1 MRTVL
6 LSLAVTLLAAAP
18 AAAAQRTV
26 TVPSPGP
33 GPAAYDKVTYTPIGP
48 ASARTVL
55 VLIPGYYGGAGDF
68 RLVGRDIVRRVRG
81 LQVWAVDRRSQAL
94 EDTKMFDDARAGRV
108 SVKQAFDYYLGW
120 LADPSVTTHYQPP
133 DVAKLGFAKRW
144 GLQVALDGI
153 RRIVLRAR
161 AQGKRVILGGHS
173 LGGSLTTI
181 YATWDFGGRPG
192 YQDVDALILID
203 GGTLGTFATPTLKQ
217 TRDELAKLQA
227 GSPFADVIGFG
238 LPWAAGVFAQAGAVA
253 ALREPTAPSIGQAF
267 APLPA
272 GYKPPVPATNR
283 GLFGYAFD
291 KETSASDPSLQANVG
306 HLATTG
312 DPRDWDD
319 DAEVTPLE
327 RLADVFSGSPN
338 ATEWFFPER
347 LRIEVDAAQ
356 ELRRNAQTRLLGL
369 RPWHLA
375 EVDRPLYAYQTDLT
389 NGGVLRGAR
398 RFVARSRSPRA
409 LARFVD
415 GSKTD
420 SHLDPLS
427 AAPSTSRFLQT
438 VVPWLRRVLDR

>member
-1 MRTVL
+1 
-6 LSLAVTLLAAAP
+6 
-18 AAAAQRTV
+18 
-26 TVPSPGP
+26 VP
-33 GPAAYDKVTYTPIGP
+33 
-48 ASARTVL
+48 
-55 VLIPGYYGGAGDF
+55 
-68 RLVGRDIVRRVRG
+68 G

-108 SVKQAFDYYLGW
+108 SVKQAFDFYLGW
-120 LADPSVTTHYQPP
+120 LADPSITSHYQPP
-133 DVAKLGFAKRW
+133 DVSKLGFAKRW
-144 GLQVALDGI
+144 GLSVTLDGI

-192 YQDVDALILID
+192 YQDVDALVLID

-291 KETSASDPSLQANVG
+291 KETSASGPEPPGQRRPPRHHRRPARLGRRRRGHAAEQAG
-306 HLATTG
+306 RPLLRQAE
-312 DPRDWDD
+312 RDG
-319 DAEVTPLE
+319 VVL
-327 RLADVFSGSPN
+327 
-338 ATEWFFPER
+338 PER

-356 ELRRNAQTRLLGL
+356 DLRRNAQTRLLGL

-375 EVDRPLYAYQTDLT
+375 QVDRPA
-389 NGGVLRGAR
+389 LRLPDRPHERRRPAR
-398 RFVARSRSPRA
+398 RAALRRALGVAAVARALRRRLEDRFAPRPAERRSVRRA
-409 LARFVD
+409 A
-415 GSKTD
+415 
-420 SHLDPLS
+420 
-427 AAPSTSRFLQT
+427 FLQT
-438 VVPWLRRVLDR
+438 VVPWLRKVLAR